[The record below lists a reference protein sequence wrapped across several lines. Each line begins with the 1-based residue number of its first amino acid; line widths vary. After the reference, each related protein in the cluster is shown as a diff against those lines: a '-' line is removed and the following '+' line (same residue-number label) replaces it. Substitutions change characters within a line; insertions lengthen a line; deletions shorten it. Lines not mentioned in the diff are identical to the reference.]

1 MYNKSI
7 NKNTVDFDIHG
18 IVGIRLVNPSEIDIK
33 NISRQLSHF
42 KSELIRE
49 PDITIV
55 YREKWDIGD
64 ITYLGL
70 NEVGFN
76 DGGFYILSSGKHP
89 LKVKIPFEQ
98 IGTKCEIIC
107 EQGVV
112 GIPLLNRI
120 INITFLK
127 KKYLPIHA
135 SAFSYNNLNVL
146 IIGWTKGG
154 KSEALFSFV
163 NHGARFI
170 GDETIMLSADGKQMF
185 GIPVPVSVWEWQ
197 FSEIPELMPPLKMKQ
212 KILFSGIHFLDGIY
226 NLSKSIKL
234 HNNSFVSLLGDA
246 LPTIKKKLNIRVA
259 PEKIFN
265 GKLNWEKVN
274 LDKIVLT
281 MSYSQDDI
289 EISECDKYELID
301 RMICS
306 NLDEFDSL
314 YKYYSAF
321 KFAFPGTQNEFLESI
336 PDIYYELLPKAI
348 TGIESYKVLHPY
360 PVSYEKLYGAMKSIF
375 ETKIIAVN

>member
-1 MYNKSI
+1 M
-7 NKNTVDFDIHG
+7 
-18 IVGIRLVNPSEIDIK
+18 
-33 NISRQLSHF
+33 
-42 KSELIRE
+42 
-49 PDITIV
+49 
-55 YREKWDIGD
+55 
-64 ITYLGL
+64 
-70 NEVGFN
+70 
-76 DGGFYILSSGKHP
+76 
-89 LKVKIPFEQ
+89 
-98 IGTKCEIIC
+98 
-107 EQGVV
+107 
-112 GIPLLNRI
+112 
-120 INITFLK
+120 
-127 KKYLPIHA
+127 
-135 SAFSYNNLNVL
+135 
-146 IIGWTKGG
+146 
-154 KSEALFSFV
+154 
-163 NHGARFI
+163 
-170 GDETIMLSADGKQMF
+170 
-185 GIPVPVSVWEWQ
+185 
-197 FSEIPELMPPLKMKQ
+197 
-212 KILFSGIHFLDGIY
+212 
-226 NLSKSIKL
+226 
-234 HNNSFVSLLGDA
+234 
-246 LPTIKKKLNIRVA
+246 A

-265 GKLNWEKVN
+265 GKLNWEKVK

>member
-1 MYNKSI
+1 MYNKTI

-120 INITFLK
+120 INIT
-127 KKYLPIHA
+127 
-135 SAFSYNNLNVL
+135 
-146 IIGWTKGG
+146 
-154 KSEALFSFV
+154 
-163 NHGARFI
+163 
-170 GDETIMLSADGKQMF
+170 
-185 GIPVPVSVWEWQ
+185 
-197 FSEIPELMPPLKMKQ
+197 
-212 KILFSGIHFLDGIY
+212 
-226 NLSKSIKL
+226 
-234 HNNSFVSLLGDA
+234 
-246 LPTIKKKLNIRVA
+246 
-259 PEKIFN
+259 
-265 GKLNWEKVN
+265 
-274 LDKIVLT
+274 
-281 MSYSQDDI
+281 
-289 EISECDKYELID
+289 
-301 RMICS
+301 
-306 NLDEFDSL
+306 
-314 YKYYSAF
+314 
-321 KFAFPGTQNEFLESI
+321 
-336 PDIYYELLPKAI
+336 
-348 TGIESYKVLHPY
+348 
-360 PVSYEKLYGAMKSIF
+360 
-375 ETKIIAVN
+375 

>member
-1 MYNKSI
+1 MDNKTI
-7 NKNTVDFDIHG
+7 NKKTVDFDIYG
-18 IVGIRLVNPSEIDIK
+18 IVGIRLVNPSDYDIK
-33 NISRQLSHF
+33 NISNHLTHF
-42 KSELIRE
+42 RSKLIRE

-55 YREKWDIGD
+55 YKEKWDIGGL
-64 ITYLGL
+64 TYLGL
-70 NEVGFN
+70 NEIGFN

-98 IGTKCEIIC
+98 IGSNCEIVC
-107 EQGVV
+107 EQGIV

-127 KKYLPIHA
+127 KNYLPIHA

-146 IIGWTKGG
+146 VIGWTKGG
-154 KSEALFSFV
+154 KSEVLFSFI

-170 GDETIMLSADGKQMF
+170 GDETVMLSADGKQMF
-185 GIPVPVSVWEWQ
+185 GIPVPVSIWEWQ

-212 KILFSGIHFLDGIY
+212 KILFGGIHFLDGFY
-226 NLSKSIKL
+226 KLSKTVKL
-234 HNNSFVSLLGDA
+234 HNNSFFSLLGDA

-259 PEKIFN
+259 PEKIFD
-265 GKLNWEKVN
+265 GKIDWKKVN
-274 LDKIVLT
+274 VDKIVLT
-281 MSYSQDDI
+281 MSYSKD
-289 EISECDKYELID
+289 EISVSECDKHELID

-314 YKYYSAF
+314 YQYYSAF
-321 KFAFPGTQNEFLESI
+321 KFAFPGIRNRFLESV

-348 TGIESYKVLHPY
+348 SGIESYKVLHPY
-360 PVSYEKLYGAMKSIF
+360 PVSYEKLYGAMKPIF
-375 ETKIIAVN
+375 KTEMLEVN

>member
-1 MYNKSI
+1 MYNKTI

-185 GIPVPVSVWEWQ
+185 GIPVPVSIWEWQ

-265 GKLNWEKVN
+265 GKLNWEKVK

-289 EISECDKYELID
+289 EISECDKYELIN

>member
-265 GKLNWEKVN
+265 GKLNWEKVK

>member
-1 MYNKSI
+1 MYNKTI

-185 GIPVPVSVWEWQ
+185 GIPVPVSIWEWQ

-265 GKLNWEKVN
+265 GKLNWEKVK

>member
-185 GIPVPVSVWEWQ
+185 GIPVPVSIWEWQ

-265 GKLNWEKVN
+265 GKLNWEKVK

-321 KFAFPGTQNEFLESI
+321 KFAFPGNQNEFLESI

>member
-185 GIPVPVSVWEWQ
+185 GIPVPVSIWEWQ

-265 GKLNWEKVN
+265 GKLNWEKVK